1 MWNGLSRSE
10 LVNELVQGLGELFPG
25 AAASQLTLAL
35 LDTEAHLELR
45 LEAAEYPRAQVERF
59 ATAVTE
65 SGGTLV
71 ELWRLPPAQRE
82 VFRASSVGSEEAF
95 TVDAFETAAGALEE
109 HITVLAFKDPL
120 PAGPPEGPATPNEEP
135 APAPAPP
142 AAPGATQRRGRR
154 FAVRLEM
161 EFRSELEFV
170 QEHATNISNGGLFV
184 RTAHRP
190 PLDSVVTVSVKLPN
204 GERLQGEA
212 LVVHVVDDPYNGG
225 VGLTFLSDD
234 PAFVETLDHYLMS
247 LADS

>member
-10 LVNELVQGLGELFPG
+10 LVRELVQGLGELFPG
-25 AAASQLTLAL
+25 ATASQLTLAL
-35 LDTEAHLELR
+35 PETEAHLEVR

-59 ATAVTE
+59 AEAVVE
-65 SGGTLV
+65 SGGALV

-82 VFRASSVGSEEAF
+82 VFRASSVGSEESF
-95 TVDAFETAAGALEE
+95 TVDGFETAAGALEE

-120 PAGPPEGPATPNEEP
+120 PSGPPEGPAMPSEEP
-135 APAPAPP
+135 VQAPAPP
-142 AAPGATQRRGRR
+142 ASTQRRGRR

-204 GERLQGEA
+204 GDRLQGEA
-212 LVVHVVDDPYNGG
+212 LVVHVVDDPYSGG
-225 VGLTFLSDD
+225 VGLTFLSEE
-234 PAFVETLDHYLMS
+234 PAFVETLDRYLVS

>member
-10 LVNELVQGLGELFPG
+10 LVRELVQGLGELFPG
-25 AAASQLTLAL
+25 ATASQLTLAL
-35 LDTEAHLELR
+35 PETEAHLELR
-45 LEAAEYPRAQVERF
+45 VEAAEYPRAQVERF
-59 ATAVTE
+59 GQAVVE

-82 VFRASSVGSEEAF
+82 TFRASSVGGSESF
-95 TVDAFETAAGALEE
+95 TVDGFETAAGALEE
-109 HITVLAFKDPL
+109 HVTVLAFKDPL
-120 PAGPPEGPATPNEEP
+120 PSGPPEGPPTPKEEP
-135 APAPAPP
+135 AQAPAPP
-142 AAPGATQRRGRR
+142 VSPGATQRRGRR

-190 PLDSVVTVSVKLPN
+190 PMDSVVTVSVKLPN

-234 PAFVETLDHYLMS
+234 PAFVETLDRYLVS
-247 LADS
+247 LADT

>member
-25 AAASQLTLAL
+25 ATAGQLTLAL
-35 LDTEAHLELR
+35 LEMEAHLELR

-59 ATAVTE
+59 ASAVTE

-71 ELWRLPPAQRE
+71 EMWRLPPAQRE
-82 VFRASSVGSEEAF
+82 GFRARSVGSEEAF

-120 PAGPPEGPATPNEEP
+120 PAGPPEGPPPPHEEP
-135 APAPAPP
+135 AESPAPL
-142 AAPGATQRRGRR
+142 AAPQRRGRR

-225 VGLTFLSDD
+225 VGLTFLSDE
-234 PAFVETLDHYLMS
+234 PAFVETLDRYLVS
-247 LADS
+247 LADT